1 MSDSPRSFP
10 KEPVIERETEVDEE
24 LDALEGYVLNA
35 SLYKDGA
42 TRLKK
47 THDGST
53 VLIPQ
58 PSESPDD
65 PLNWNAEKKFYTLAV
80 IAFVAFLP
88 DYTAGTGIVT
98 VIPQSIEWDMQQYA
112 VQHAVVGNIFTL
124 GVSGIFTIVLSN
136 YFGRL
141 PVLLVFQCI
150 ALGTTAWAAAATSFT
165 SFMTA
170 RVFMGFF
177 ASAAQGGG
185 LLWIKDLFF
194 FHEHPRQINAIE
206 FPIILS
212 PYLGPLI
219 TAFVTNGTGNWR
231 WSFWICTI
239 LWAVGF
245 LLILTLDETLY
256 NRNIPPHEQVPRK
269 SRWLRVLGIEQAKG
283 LSQRSFTQSV
293 VGPLVALTKVPVLLI
308 VIYYFLNFA
317 WVISVNTTISLW
329 LTNFYGFTLK
339 GLGFFYFFGIT
350 GVTIGWFVGH
360 WLHDAVGY
368 YYSRRHAGRIEPEAR
383 LIITYPAT
391 LLMAVSLLILGFA
404 VQDHWHYMVL
414 AVFAATQCVGIMV
427 ATTAVNAYL
436 LDCYPEASGEVSAW
450 VAIGRIWGGFMA
462 SYIQLPWVAEI
473 GAAKVLGIQCAIT
486 AAAASVIVI
495 LQVYG
500 KRIRT
505 AQGRI
510 VKKH

>member
-10 KEPVIERETEVDEE
+10 KELIVERDVEVDEE
-24 LDALEGYVLNA
+24 TDALEGYVLDA
-35 SLYKDGA
+35 SLYRDGA
-42 TRLKK
+42 ARLKK
-47 THDGST
+47 TTDGST

-58 PSESPDD
+58 PSGSPDD
-65 PLNWNAEKKFYTLAV
+65 PLNWSAGKKYYILAV
-80 IAFVAFLP
+80 IAFLAFLP

-98 VIPQSIEWDMQQYA
+98 VIPQSIQWNLQQYH
-112 VQHAVVGNIFTL
+112 VQQAVVGNIFTI

-141 PVLLVFQCI
+141 PILLIFQCI

-170 RVFMGFF
+170 RVLMGFF
-177 ASAAQGGG
+177 CSAAQGGG

-212 PYLGPLI
+212 PYFGPLI

-239 LWAVGF
+239 LWAVGL
-245 LLILTLDETLY
+245 LLIFTLDETLY
-256 NRNIPPHEQVPRK
+256 DRSIPEHEQFTRR
-269 SRWLRVLGIEQAKG
+269 SRWLRVFGIEQARSRK
-283 LSQRSFTQSV
+283 QRSFRQSI
-293 VGPLVALTKVPVLLI
+293 VGPLVALTKIPVILI

-329 LTNFYGFTLK
+329 LTNYYGFTLK
-339 GLGFFYFFGIT
+339 NLGFFYFFGIT

-368 YYSRRHAGRIEPEAR
+368 YYSRRHAGCIEPEAR

-404 VQDHWHYMVL
+404 VQHHWHYMVL
-414 AVFAATQCVGIMV
+414 ALFAAAQCVGIMI

-436 LDCYPEASGEVSAW
+436 LDCFPEASGEVSAW
-450 VAIGRIWGGFMA
+450 VSIGRIWGGFMA
-462 SYIQLPWVAEI
+462 SYIQLPWVGQI
-473 GAAKVLGIQCAIT
+473 GAAKVLGIQTAIT
-486 AAAASVIVI
+486 GAAAFLIAF

-500 KRIRT
+500 KRIRQ

-510 VKKH
+510 AKKH